1 MAGNSFTV
9 DASDATKLAE
19 DIKRKSAALKA
30 SIDVEITAAGN
41 RALAAARAAAP
52 SGPHTKKIPGSI
64 RVHVR
69 KWDTGAQFTLQT
81 QDKAGRLGAI
91 LERGA
96 KHSRSRPWMF
106 LAAGRDAALPG
117 LETALMNAVSR
128 IVDES

>member
-9 DASDATKLAE
+9 DASEAAELAA
-19 DIKRKSAALKA
+19 DIARKSAALKVE
-30 SIDVEITAAGN
+30 IDREITAAGQ
-41 RALAAARAAAP
+41 RALRAARAAAP
-52 SGPHTKKIPGSI
+52 SGPHTRKIPGSI

-96 KHSRSRPWMF
+96 RRSRPWMF

-117 LETALMNAVSR
+117 LESALMNAVSR
-128 IVDES
+128 IVDEA